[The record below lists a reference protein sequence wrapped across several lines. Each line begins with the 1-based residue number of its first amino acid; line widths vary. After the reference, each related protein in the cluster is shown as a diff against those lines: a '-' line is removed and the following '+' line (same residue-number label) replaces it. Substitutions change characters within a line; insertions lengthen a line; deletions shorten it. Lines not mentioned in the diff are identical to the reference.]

1 MQPSFPPP
9 QTPFAALVQTVAAR
23 AVEADVFAAVEPGPH
38 GLRCQAR
45 DAGAPAFY
53 SLVSSEGRVWVCLQT
68 ADRWLSQSIEQDLVH
83 TGDKMDELVEEEMV
97 DLGYSGP
104 RLRVEHFRSEDKLF
118 TFRSPLPA
126 ELSTS
131 ADAAA
136 LALLGYEACFRRLGD
151 MEGGDDE

>member
-1 MQPSFPPP
+1 
-9 QTPFAALVQTVAAR
+9 
-23 AVEADVFAAVEPGPH
+23 
-38 GLRCQAR
+38 
-45 DAGAPAFY
+45 
-53 SLVSSEGRVWVCLQT
+53 VCLQT

-126 ELSTS
+126 ELSAS